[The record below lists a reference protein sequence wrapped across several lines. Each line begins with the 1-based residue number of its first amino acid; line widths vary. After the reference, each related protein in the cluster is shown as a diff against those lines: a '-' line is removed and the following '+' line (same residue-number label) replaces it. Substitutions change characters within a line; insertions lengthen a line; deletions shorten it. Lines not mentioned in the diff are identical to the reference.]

1 MKSIIDMGHAKDFI
15 STISEVL
22 AKVEVKGDSVEY
34 IFKARMM
41 LKELYESVKETEEEV
56 KK

>member
-1 MKSIIDMGHAKDFI
+1 MTINTIDMGDPKNFI

-22 AKVEVKGDSVEY
+22 ARVEVKGDSVEY

-41 LKELYESVKETEEEV
+41 LKELYESIKEKEEEEV
-56 KK
+56 